1 MKGFVMN
8 KRGSALLLL
17 VLILGLPG
25 CGGGDTEKGK
35 GKKSASTAKITN
47 KKNRMAQSD
56 ERAEGETMSLADAEL
71 QSFFSDMDDLVA
83 FENSEERDFAEDQF
97 AWSQDGE
104 QLDTVYFEFGKDRVA
119 EDQMDKLALNAE
131 AAKELLEKA
140 REQDS
145 DAQLIIEGHACSS
158 AGSEAY
164 NKLISQKRAQDVADS
179 LVEGGMDR
187 DSLRVVGRGYDMPVV
202 KDGDRDE
209 QWANRRVELHV
220 VHA

>member
-8 KRGSALLLL
+8 KKGSALLLL
-17 VLILGLPG
+17 ALILGLPG
-25 CGGGDTEKGK
+25 CGGGDTDKGK
-35 GKKSASTAKITN
+35 GKKPASTKKMP

-56 ERAEGETMSLADAEL
+56 ERAEDDTMSLADAEL

-83 FENSEERDFAEDQF
+83 FDDADDRELSDDQF
-97 AWSQDGE
+97 AWSQEGE
-104 QLDTVYFEFGKDRVA
+104 QLETVYFEFGKDRVA
-119 EDQMDKLALNAE
+119 EDQVEKVALNAE

-140 REQDS
+140 REQAADV
-145 DAQLIIEGHACSS
+145 QLVVEGHACSS
-158 AGSEAY
+158 AGTQEY
-164 NKLISQKRAQDVADS
+164 NKLISQRRAQEVTDS

-187 DSLRVVGRGYDMPVV
+187 DNLRVVGRGYDMPVV
-202 KDGDRDE
+202 RDGDRDE